1 MLSAEML
8 SWILGAR
15 RFTSIE
21 RICEARTPVTVTSCN
36 SSDPLA
42 PASEPAL
49 PVPDLGLTAL
59 GEAVVGAL
67 CCAESCAPAFCA
79 GAPACSD
86 AVAVV
91 AAASSAMDMAIDKG
105 CLRYTFDTAIPSIV
119 IVRISDALR
128 CERAHPVLN
137 SVYLF
142 GPLTNQSRTMCT
154 LRQVVVALAANTAM
168 IVRRGY
174 ESNECSH
181 AFPTHHQRDP
191 PAVAT
196 QRLRS
201 PSAPQPHLAGGPGQ
215 GDLSVE
221 TDHVGSH
228 RCLRAAGVG
237 SFGGTNP
244 RQCRA
249 HRRVVRTEPRRRPRA
264 RHRLGSPTI
273 DGRPRRYC

>member
-59 GEAVVGAL
+59 GEGVVGPL

-86 AVAVV
+86 AV
-91 AAASSAMDMAIDKG
+91 
-105 CLRYTFDTAIPSIV
+105 
-119 IVRISDALR
+119 R

-168 IVRRGY
+168 IVRRGD

-221 TDHVGSH
+221 TD
-228 RCLRAAGVG
+228 
-237 SFGGTNP
+237 
-244 RQCRA
+244 
-249 HRRVVRTEPRRRPRA
+249 
-264 RHRLGSPTI
+264 
-273 DGRPRRYC
+273 